1 MYVLIPHHLTHLAE
15 LVPVTL
21 PQQSLNLPS
30 TTIPPLPQTELAH
43 KRTSVYLIYFHLC
56 VTLLAF
62 LFPLQKQ
69 LFFLLLCPG
78 LVSVMFLYHNPD
90 WGLGSIKLL
99 NHQRHFLVTV
109 HAGELIVNL
118 YTYCYF
124 ELSEVILTFTTLVWA
139 IPPFYWTVSLLHWR

>member
-15 LVPVTL
+15 LVPVKL

-30 TTIPPLPQTELAH
+30 TTIPPLPPTELAH

-69 LFFLLLCPG
+69 LFFLLLCLG
-78 LVSVMFLYHNPD
+78 LVSVMFLYQNPD
-90 WGLGSIKLL
+90 WGLGSIKFL
-99 NHQRHFLVTV
+99 NHQRHCLVTV
-109 HAGELIVNL
+109 QAGELIV
-118 YTYCYF
+118 
-124 ELSEVILTFTTLVWA
+124 
-139 IPPFYWTVSLLHWR
+139 

>member
-15 LVPVTL
+15 LVPVTP

-30 TTIPPLPQTELAH
+30 TTIPPLPPTELAH

-69 LFFLLLCPG
+69 LFFLLLCLG
-78 LVSVMFLYHNPD
+78 LMSVMFLYHNPD

-99 NHQRHFLVTV
+99 NHQRHFLFTV
-109 HAGELIVNL
+109 QAGKLIV
-118 YTYCYF
+118 
-124 ELSEVILTFTTLVWA
+124 
-139 IPPFYWTVSLLHWR
+139 